1 MDTVLIVL
9 IIMLYKAFIWGGTA
23 YLVFCKGISG
33 WWFFLA
39 ALIATIDYSKEK
51 KKEQLTTINKVI
63 TIIKK

>member
-1 MDTVLIVL
+1 MDTVLIIL

-51 KKEQLTTINKVI
+51 KKE
-63 TIIKK
+63 